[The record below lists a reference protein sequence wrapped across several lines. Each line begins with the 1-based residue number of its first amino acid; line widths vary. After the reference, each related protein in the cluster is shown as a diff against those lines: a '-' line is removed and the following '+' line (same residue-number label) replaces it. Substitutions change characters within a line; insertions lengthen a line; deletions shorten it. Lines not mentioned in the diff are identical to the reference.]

1 VVAALL
7 IIGTAAVVVVGG
19 LTEAIR
25 AQHRVRRHVEA
36 VALADA
42 KLGELAAL
50 PDDSLPRATRAG
62 RFGAPFSGYRWR
74 TAVWRAA
81 VASPLV
87 EATVAVEW
95 DGGSYALAT
104 TLYRR
109 SLPEAIGAEGW

>member
-1 VVAALL
+1 
-7 IIGTAAVVVVGG
+7 
-19 LTEAIR
+19 
-25 AQHRVRRHVEA
+25 
-36 VALADA
+36 
-42 KLGELAAL
+42 
-50 PDDSLPRATRAG
+50 
-62 RFGAPFSGYRWR
+62 
-74 TAVWRAA
+74 